1 MHVNIDRIFTT
12 VARNLDLQ
20 DFGKYTQN
28 WVEWSYEA
36 EKLIGSRHTF
46 LQEEATYT
54 STGAQATGTITF
66 TDNPVSGDSITLNG
80 VELYFKK
87 FTDLGN
93 AKSPNEIMIGD
104 TLIHTMN
111 GTTGS
116 YGIIQSLTGLT
127 QTTPDNTYNNI
138 SEAPLQ
144 GINTGTGT
152 NINAAVFHYPES
164 LNVANYTVTETTGSD
179 MITNGSFTGSMT
191 GWGET
196 VQTGGSGNSYSYG
209 TNNITSTAFTYSWLY
224 QTNIG
229 VVANKKY
236 RITFTISN
244 HTIGNLTIYMISKAH
259 TDGKYYVGHTDAPNM
274 VDGTYSVVLDTD
286 EPSSTSVPG
295 VTDTWWQAVH
305 ADRVMFSNQQVGI
318 QHDFTID
325 DISVVEITSTQLNI
339 TAKEIGLNG
348 NNFTLESDSANAKV
362 SGLNL
367 TGGKGIYRNQQ
378 IVLPE
383 NNVKLLGVRV
393 GTDSTNNKHTELRGT
408 AATHRSRVG
417 KQTNNLQQRAFR
429 YYVNGNRL
437 NIQHDS
443 LDEITIVYLAY
454 PLDMR
459 GYPMIKE
466 GHETAVAQYI
476 MWQMKLIEFY
486 NGKLPQYITKELEK
500 RWYFL
505 CGKARGDDSMPTS
518 EELKQIGNMWNTLIP
533 VKSSNGLT
541 NF

>member
-54 STGAQATGTITF
+54 STGNKATGTITF

-80 VELYFKK
+80 VELFFKNS
-87 FTDLGN
+87 TDLGE
-93 AKSPNEIMIGD
+93 AKSPNELRLGS
-104 TLIHTMN
+104 TLAITLDN
-111 GTTGS
+111 TNAQ
-116 YGIIQSLTGLT
+116 YGLIQSLTGLT
-127 QTTPDNTYNNI
+127 DVTA
-138 SEAPLQ
+138 S
-144 GINTGTGT
+144 TGTY
-152 NINAAVFHYPES
+152 INAAVFHYPES
-164 LNVANYTVTETTGSD
+164 LNVVSYTVDATT
-179 MITNGSFTGSMT
+179 
-191 GWGET
+191 
-196 VQTGGSGNSYSYG
+196 
-209 TNNITSTAFTYSWLY
+209 
-224 QTNIG
+224 
-229 VVANKKY
+229 
-236 RITFTISN
+236 
-244 HTIGNLTIYMISKAH
+244 LT
-259 TDGKYYVGHTDAPNM
+259 
-274 VDGTYSVVLDTD
+274 
-286 EPSSTSVPG
+286 
-295 VTDTWWQAVH
+295 
-305 ADRVMFSNQQVGI
+305 
-318 QHDFTID
+318 
-325 DISVVEITSTQLNI
+325 I

-348 NNFTLESDSANAKV
+348 NNFTLESDNANAKV
-362 SGLNL
+362 SSMSL

-393 GTDSTNNKHTELRGT
+393 GTGATASQHTELRST
-408 AATHRSRVG
+408 AATHRGRVG
-417 KQTNNLQQRAFR
+417 KDQNDSKQRAFR

-437 NIQHDS
+437 NIQHDN
-443 LDEITIVYLAY
+443 LDDITIVYLAY

-533 VKSSNGLT
+533 VKSSNGLI

>member
-28 WVEWSYEA
+28 WVEWAYEA

-54 STGAQATGTITF
+54 STGAKSTGTIIF
-66 TDNPVSGDSITLNG
+66 TANPVSGDSITLNG
-80 VELYFKK
+80 VELYFKDS
-87 FTDLGN
+87 TDLGN
-93 AKSPNEIMIGD
+93 AKSPNEIEIGS
-104 TLIHTMN
+104 TLAITLN
-111 GTTGS
+111 NSTAA
-116 YGIIQSLTGLT
+116 YGLIQSLTGLI
-127 QTTPDNTYNNI
+127 DI
-138 SEAPLQ
+138 ALA
-144 GINTGTGT
+144 TGTY
-152 NINAAVFHYPES
+152 IDAAVFHYPES
-164 LNVANYTVTETTGSD
+164 LNVATYTVDATT
-179 MITNGSFTGSMT
+179 
-191 GWGET
+191 
-196 VQTGGSGNSYSYG
+196 
-209 TNNITSTAFTYSWLY
+209 
-224 QTNIG
+224 
-229 VVANKKY
+229 
-236 RITFTISN
+236 
-244 HTIGNLTIYMISKAH
+244 LTI
-259 TDGKYYVGHTDAPNM
+259 TT
-274 VDGTYSVVLDTD
+274 
-286 EPSSTSVPG
+286 
-295 VTDTWWQAVH
+295 
-305 ADRVMFSNQQVGI
+305 
-318 QHDFTID
+318 
-325 DISVVEITSTQLNI
+325 
-339 TAKEIGLNG
+339 KEIGANG
-348 NNFTLESDSANAKV
+348 NNFTLESDSENAKV
-362 SGLNL
+362 SGMSL

-393 GTDSTNNKHTELRGT
+393 GTSANNSKHTELRTT
-408 AATHRSRVG
+408 AATHRGRVG
-417 KQTNNLQQRAFR
+417 KDDNDSRQRAFR

-437 NIQHDS
+437 NIQHDN

-476 MWQMKLIEFY
+476 MWQMQLIKFY

-533 VKSSNGLT
+533 VKSGNGLI

>member
-54 STGAQATGTITF
+54 STGAKATGTITF

-80 VELYFKK
+80 VELYFKES
-87 FTDLGN
+87 TDLGN
-93 AKSPNEIMIGD
+93 AKAPNEIEIGSD
-104 TLIHTMN
+104 IYETLDNATAQ
-111 GTTGS
+111 
-116 YGIIQSLTGLT
+116 YGLIQSLTGFT
-127 QTTPDNTYNNI
+127 SNSSEGGVI
-138 SEAPLQ
+138 S
-144 GINTGTGT
+144 GTGT
-152 NINAAVFHYPES
+152 YTNSAIYNYPEA
-164 LNVANYTVTETTGSD
+164 LNVADYYTPVNLIE
-179 MITNGSFTGSMT
+179 NGSFNDSSAWTIYDYNSSNVEGSIISNSFLVT
-191 GWGET
+191 NS
-196 VQTGGSGNSYSYG
+196 GGTNSYSRLTQSETLVSG
-209 TNNITSTAFTYSWLY
+209 TSYTLTFEVTAVTATGYLATYYQYNGIATLIT
-224 QTNIG
+224 TNVTTG
-229 VVANKKY
+229 ANS
-236 RITFTISN
+236 ITFTSN
-244 HTIGNLTIYMISKAH
+244 GNTTVGVQVYIKEIGDSINIDNIVLREATTGPTVLT
-259 TDGKYYVGHTDAPNM
+259 
-274 VDGTYSVVLDTD
+274 
-286 EPSSTSVPG
+286 
-295 VTDTWWQAVH
+295 
-305 ADRVMFSNQQVGI
+305 
-318 QHDFTID
+318 
-325 DISVVEITSTQLNI
+325 I

-348 NNFTLESDSANAKV
+348 NNFTLDSDNANAKV
-362 SGLNL
+362 SGLTL

-393 GTDSTNNKHTELRGT
+393 GTDATNNKHTELRGT

-417 KQTNNLQQRAFR
+417 KQTNDLQQRAFR

-533 VKSSNGLT
+533 VKSGNGLI

>member
-54 STGAQATGTITF
+54 STGAKATGTITF

-80 VELYFKK
+80 VELYFKES
-87 FTDLGN
+87 TDLGN
-93 AKSPNEIMIGD
+93 AKAPNEIEIGSD
-104 TLIHTMN
+104 IYETLDN
-111 GTTGS
+111 ANAQ
-116 YGIIQSLTGLT
+116 YGLIQSLTGFT
-127 QTTPDNTYNNI
+127 STS
-138 SEAPLQ
+138 SE
-144 GINTGTGT
+144 GGVIVGTGT
-152 NINAAVFHYPES
+152 YINSAIYNYPEA
-164 LNVANYTVTETTGSD
+164 LNVADYYTPVNLVENGLFNDASAWVLSDTNNATASLNSNTFQTVNSGGGSSLSIISQTETLVSGTTYTLTFDVTSITTSNYVSIYDRSDNHFTLLGSASTTGSF
-179 MITNGSFTGSMT
+179 TNTFTSDG
-191 GWGET
+191 
-196 VQTGGSGNSYSYG
+196 TGGISIQVK
-209 TNNITSTAFTYSWLY
+209 TFNNGDSV
-224 QTNIG
+224 NID
-229 VVANKKY
+229 N
-236 RITFTISN
+236 
-244 HTIGNLTIYMISKAH
+244 
-259 TDGKYYVGHTDAPNM
+259 
-274 VDGTYSVVLDTD
+274 VVLREAT
-286 EPSSTSVPG
+286 TSPTVL
-295 VTDTWWQAVH
+295 T
-305 ADRVMFSNQQVGI
+305 
-318 QHDFTID
+318 
-325 DISVVEITSTQLNI
+325 I

-348 NNFTLESDSANAKV
+348 NNFTLDSDNANAKV
-362 SGLNL
+362 SGLTL

-393 GTDSTNNKHTELRGT
+393 GTDATNNKHTELRGT

-417 KQTNNLQQRAFR
+417 KQTNDLQQRAFR

>member
-36 EKLIGSRHTF
+36 EKLIGSKHTF

-54 STGAQATGTITF
+54 PTGAKATGTITF

-80 VELYFKK
+80 VELYFKDS
-87 FTDLGN
+87 TDLGN
-93 AKSPNEIMIGD
+93 AKSPNEIEIGS
-104 TLIHTMN
+104 TLAITLDN
-111 GTTGS
+111 STAE
-116 YGIIQSLTGLT
+116 YGLIQSLTGLT
-127 QTTPDNTYNNI
+127 SI
-138 SEAPLQ
+138 SS
-144 GINTGTGT
+144 NTGTY
-152 NINAAVFHYPES
+152 INAAVFHYPES
-164 LNVANYTVTETTGSD
+164 LNVVEYSRVFNVDGIELVDLNEPLTNGNSSTITSSNSLDFVSNTSGSIQYISNIANGPLVVGDVYVISATVSNYTG
-179 MITNGSFTGSMT
+179 N
-191 GWGET
+191 
-196 VQTGGSGNSYSYG
+196 GNSNSAVGFSTSSGISGGYGGRLRWDNGTIYSAF
-209 TNNITSTAFTYSWLY
+209 TATSTGQPDLFI
-224 QTNIG
+224 QNN
-229 VVANKKY
+229 V
-236 RITFTISN
+236 
-244 HTIGNLTIYMISKAH
+244 
-259 TDGKYYVGHTDAPNM
+259 
-274 VDGTYSVVLDTD
+274 
-286 EPSSTSVPG
+286 TSA
-295 VTDTWWQAVH
+295 TL
-305 ADRVMFSNQQVGI
+305 S
-318 QHDFTID
+318 
-325 DISVVEITSTQLNI
+325 DISVQKMTTATLTITS
-339 TAKEIGLNG
+339 KEIGLNG
-348 NNFTLESDSANAKV
+348 NNFTLESDNANAKV
-362 SGLNL
+362 NGLNL

-417 KQTNNLQQRAFR
+417 KQTNNSQQRAFR

-533 VKSSNGLT
+533 VKSGNGLI

>member
-54 STGAQATGTITF
+54 STGAKATGTITF

-87 FTDLGN
+87 STDLGN

-111 GTTGS
+111 GITS
-116 YGIIQSLTGLT
+116 PYGIIQNLTGLT
-127 QTTPDNTYNNI
+127 QTTLDNTYNNI

-144 GINTGTGT
+144 GISTGTGT

-164 LNVANYTVTETTGSD
+164 LNVAEYTVTENTGSD
-179 MITNGSFTGSMT
+179 MITNGSFTGSSS
-191 GWGET
+191 GW
-196 VQTGGSGNSYSYG
+196 SLAG
-209 TNNITSTAFTYSWLY
+209 TYAYNNNAIDSSAALFAHLY

-229 VVANKKY
+229 VVANKTY
-236 RITFTISN
+236 RINFTISN
-244 HTIGNLTIYMISKAH
+244 HVSGDLYIYMISKEH
-259 TDGKYYVGHTDAPNM
+259 TDGKYYQGSASIISMTDGA
-274 VDGTYSVVLDTD
+274 YSVVLDAD
-286 EPSSTSVPG
+286 HPSITNIPG
-295 VTDTWWQAVH
+295 SSNSWWQASE
-305 ADRVMFSNQQVGI
+305 ADTIRFSRQSTSAA
-318 QHDFTID
+318 HDFTID

-348 NNFTLESDSANAKV
+348 NNFTLESDSVNAKV

-393 GTDSTNNKHTELRGT
+393 GTGSDNSKHTELRAT
-408 AATHRSRVG
+408 AATHRGRVG
-417 KQTNNLQQRAFR
+417 KDDNDSKQRAFR

-437 NIQHDS
+437 NIQHDN

-533 VKSSNGLT
+533 VKSGNGLI

>member
-54 STGAQATGTITF
+54 STGAKATGTITF

-80 VELYFKK
+80 VELYFKDS
-87 FTDLGN
+87 TDLGA
-93 AKSPNEIMIGD
+93 AKSPNEIEIGS
-104 TLIHTMN
+104 TLAITLN
-111 GTTGS
+111 NSTAQ
-116 YGIIQSLTGLT
+116 YGLIQSLTGLI
-127 QTTPDNTYNNI
+127 DI
-138 SEAPLQ
+138 AAS
-144 GINTGTGT
+144 TGTY
-152 NINAAVFHYPES
+152 INASVFHYPES
-164 LNVANYTVTETTGSD
+164 LNVVNYTVDATT
-179 MITNGSFTGSMT
+179 
-191 GWGET
+191 
-196 VQTGGSGNSYSYG
+196 
-209 TNNITSTAFTYSWLY
+209 
-224 QTNIG
+224 
-229 VVANKKY
+229 
-236 RITFTISN
+236 
-244 HTIGNLTIYMISKAH
+244 LT
-259 TDGKYYVGHTDAPNM
+259 
-274 VDGTYSVVLDTD
+274 
-286 EPSSTSVPG
+286 
-295 VTDTWWQAVH
+295 
-305 ADRVMFSNQQVGI
+305 
-318 QHDFTID
+318 
-325 DISVVEITSTQLNI
+325 I

-417 KQTNNLQQRAFR
+417 KQTNNSQQRAFR